1 MIQCYVKMFK
11 RTIQQRRLFD
21 FLFPL
26 PPKKNNNNIPYTYMD
41 PKSMKYKLG
50 QVVHMMTFKPNRMK
64 FQIILKRRNQKTCAR
79 YLGVLIKDQLDKQ

>member
-1 MIQCYVKMFK
+1 M